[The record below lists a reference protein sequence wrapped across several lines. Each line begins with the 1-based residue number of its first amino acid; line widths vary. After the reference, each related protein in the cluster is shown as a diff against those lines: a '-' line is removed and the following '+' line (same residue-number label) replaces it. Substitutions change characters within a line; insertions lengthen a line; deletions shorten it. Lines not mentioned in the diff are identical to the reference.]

1 MKYRSIIHEE
11 YNSYTHSEYQIVPVL
26 TLLKQFLG
34 GNFMSV
40 TCFLFFLETLLC
52 IVLYIQ
58 NKNILMLL
66 AAVVSLINLVVQI
79 KKQKKFKR

>member
-1 MKYRSIIHEE
+1 
-11 YNSYTHSEYQIVPVL
+11 
-26 TLLKQFLG
+26 
-34 GNFMSV
+34 MSV